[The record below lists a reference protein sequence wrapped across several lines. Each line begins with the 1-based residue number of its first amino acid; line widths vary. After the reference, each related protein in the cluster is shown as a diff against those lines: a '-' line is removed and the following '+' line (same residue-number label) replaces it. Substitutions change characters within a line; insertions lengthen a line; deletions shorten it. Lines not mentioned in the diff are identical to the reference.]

1 MVQITLESEQG
12 LMKFKKIPDCK
23 LCGQQFDN
31 IFEATDHLLDD
42 AGEEEFDPKLIL
54 PNGYTLMVGSLLR
67 CIYGYAD
74 NPEEVKGIVQSTYA
88 TLYAAEKN
96 PGQMKHFIEDMVVH
110 EHMINFDDDLLQLLA
125 EETNDNEEDGE

>member
-1 MVQITLESEQG
+1 
-12 LMKFKKIPDCK
+12 MKFKKIPDCK

-54 PNGYTLMVGSLLR
+54 PNGYTLMIGSLLR

-74 NPEEVKGIVQSTYA
+74 NPEEVKGITQSTYA

-110 EHMINFDDDLLQLLA
+110 EHMINFDDDLLELLA

>member
-1 MVQITLESEQG
+1 MAQITLESEQG

-42 AGEEEFDPKLIL
+42 VGEEEFDPKLIL
-54 PNGYTLMVGSLLR
+54 PNGYILMVGSLLR
-67 CIYGYAD
+67 CIYKYAES
-74 NPEEVKGIVQSTYA
+74 PEEIKSITQSTYA

-110 EHMINFDDDLLQLLA
+110 EHMINFEDDLLQLLA